1 MPTSRPFDIRLA
13 KSSDPANLMLGNYA
27 FATTPQIPNK
37 EEDEKRLQRPNV
49 DRIFFS
55 YLENEPVARVA
66 VIPMTLNVRGKVMPM
81 GGVSGVCS
89 MPAARRGGH
98 IRALLQHSLEDMHAQ
113 GQAVSTLFPF
123 KTSFYQM
130 FGYAGWQAPLWARIE
145 PRSLAPY
152 LHIPKSGVVKQRL
165 SNDAADDLYTFL
177 QRSQQD
183 VHGMSNS
190 PRTRFNNIVERYPT
204 WFMSVHED
212 DQITGGMCYK
222 MNLDKGVMEVVAV
235 FWNTRNGMLNVLDF
249 MARHVDQVKIISMPV
264 QSHQHPQ
271 LWVTDDSCVTLL
283 SNEEGA
289 WDAPMGRV
297 VSVPGLSG
305 IGAGDATASII
316 ISDPHCPWNEGTW
329 TLSGVDGALTI
340 TPGGESGGEVSIA
353 GLAAMVF
360 SGMDPTTLPYR
371 GWGSVDSKTADALQ
385 TIFPAVVPHLSE
397 QF

>member
-1 MPTSRPFDIRLA
+1 MSASQTFDIRLGQ
-13 KSSDPANLMLGNYA
+13 SSDPANLLLGNYA
-27 FATTPQIPNK
+27 FATTPQVPNK
-37 EEDEKRLQRPNV
+37 EEDEKRLQRPND

-66 VIPMTLNVRGKVMPM
+66 VIPMTLNVRGKIMPM

-113 GQAVSTLFPF
+113 GQAVSALFPF

-145 PRSLAPY
+145 PRALAPY
-152 LHIPKSGVVKQRL
+152 LRIPKTGVVKQRL
-165 SNDAADDLYTFL
+165 SNDAADELYAFL

-204 WFMSVHED
+204 WFMSVYED
-212 DQITGGMCYK
+212 GEITSGMCYK
-222 MNLDKGVMEVVAV
+222 MNLDKGVMEVVAS
-235 FWNTRNGMLNVLDF
+235 FWNTQNGMLNVLDF

-271 LWVTDDSCVTLL
+271 LWVTDDSCITLL

-297 VSVPGLSG
+297 VSVTGLNG
-305 IGAGDATASII
+305 ISVGNATASITLTD
-316 ISDPHCPWNEGTW
+316 SHCPWNEGTW
-329 TLSGVDGALTI
+329 TLTGENGELVV
-340 TPGGESGGEVSIA
+340 TPGGEPGGEVSIG
-353 GLAAMVF
+353 GLSAMVF
-360 SGMDPTTLPYR
+360 SGMNPPTLPYR
-371 GWGSVDSKTADALQ
+371 GWGSVNDETAAALQ
-385 TIFPAVVPHLSE
+385 TLFPAVVPHLSE